1 MVNFS
6 YIEEA
11 YSYKD
16 NNEKPKK
23 TKKIIQQPQPIVYNY
38 PIDNKTKEETEK
50 ALQTSLNPPS
60 YNNNNK
66 IDNDEFDTYLNLG
79 FYNTNNTNNTNNNNQ
94 KQIPEP
100 QINKCLKDLKEMFN
114 NKNENEN
121 KNENNIKIDI
131 NLFNLFLFIFLGIII
146 IILIDQITKIAIY
159 KAT

>member
-50 ALQTSLNPPS
+50 ALQTSLNPPT
-60 YNNNNK
+60 YNNN
-66 IDNDEFDTYLNLG
+66 DELDTYLNLG
-79 FYNTNNTNNTNNNNQ
+79 FYNNNSNNNNQ

-114 NKNENEN
+114 NQNENKNEN

-146 IILIDQITKIAIY
+146 IILIDQITKIAIH